1 MLLQHSTIVK
11 VLSKLG
17 VDTCKEFQWQS
28 AIGMLARVRQGNK
41 ICSICKE
48 TFSST
53 QVLRTHIQGQHM
65 EAPHL
70 KCNKCDYPAGDIYAL
85 RIYKMKYD
93 VTAPR
98 FHYQHPRCGRSYTTQ
113 GHLIEHSKQHR
124 GFKSPPCPNCGKTF
138 TANSSLKSHLLSCG
152 PGGQPL
158 PKKFK
163 CNICNKAYYR
173 SGELSRHRR
182 NKNH

>member
-1 MLLQHSTIVK
+1 MYPNLADLAIWQWDTIDAQCVMIDMNH
-11 VLSKLG
+11 V
-17 VDTCKEFQWQS
+17 
-28 AIGMLARVRQGNK
+28 
-41 ICSICKE
+41 CSICKE

-70 KCNKCDYPAGDIYAL
+70 KCNKCDYHAGDAYAL
-85 RIYKMKYD
+85 RIQKRRHD
-93 VTAPR
+93 TTTPR
-98 FHYQHPRCGRSYTTQ
+98 FHCQHSGCGRNYTTQ
-113 GHLIEHSKQHR
+113 GHLNEHTKQHR

-138 TANSSLKSHLLSCG
+138 TANSSLKYHLLSCG

-163 CNICNKAYYR
+163 CNVCNKAYYQ
-173 SGELSRHRR
+173 SGELTRHRR
-182 NKNH
+182 DKNH